1 MTFNEATSNI
11 DTRDLTSLIEKS
23 KRVLVDAYIAMT
35 HQRYKNDV
43 KKTIKETDPKKL
55 SEELNK
61 KINEQITY
69 RLDTLQRECKY
80 NDLYRAKREAGL
92 WKEFITKIISETNR
106 GIWMSGTD
114 GRKYKSIV
122 EQFEKLVS
130 DILGEAKQTIT
141 PEKIEPQSTE
151 TKPELIN
158 KEVYSFDLVTMEQ
171 TGFMPKLG
179 GAGSARETS
188 GWSATCKVSDEKE
201 FERLKKNNFNV
212 ELVLSSPNKTLHG
225 TKLIISDELKKQ
237 INTHYFGG
245 PVFEGTTKD
254 GKTPSFNNPL
264 IVTKVSVWMS
274 KIDASS
280 KSSKETAESK
290 RALYLNL
297 GRLRIERGKFVGFC
311 DINDVSEFN
320 YAKKSN
326 FDLDIILSCS
336 DKSLDGTKLIIDKD
350 LKKLMADEDPN
361 KVLKG
366 GLIFTGKT
374 TDGKLPNVKNPIN
387 VSGCITSLHK
397 PTDDKAVGAL
407 NPGDSEI
414 FLSRETQK
422 ERFLKM
428 REKRNKRLG
437 NPVPEVM
444 NKKVEPVAIKRFD
457 SLA

>member
-23 KRVLVDAYIAMT
+23 KRVLVLAYIAMT

-80 NDLYRAKREAGL
+80 NDLSRAKREAGL

-122 EQFEKLVS
+122 EEFEKLVS

-141 PEKIEPQSTE
+141 PEKIEPVKTEPQSTE
-151 TKPELIN
+151 TGPEMSDKN
-158 KEVYSFDLVTMEQ
+158 VYSFDLVNMEQ
-171 TGFMPKLG
+171 FGFMPKLG

-254 GKTPSFNNPL
+254 GKSPSFNNPL

-280 KSSKETAESK
+280 KSST
-290 RALYLNL
+290 
-297 GRLRIERGKFVGFC
+297 
-311 DINDVSEFN
+311 
-320 YAKKSN
+320 
-326 FDLDIILSCS
+326 
-336 DKSLDGTKLIIDKD
+336 
-350 LKKLMADEDPN
+350 
-361 KVLKG
+361 
-366 GLIFTGKT
+366 
-374 TDGKLPNVKNPIN
+374 NPIET
-387 VSGCITSLHK
+387 TSNI
-397 PTDDKAVGAL
+397 P
-407 NPGDSEI
+407 NS
-414 FLSRETQK
+414 QK
-422 ERFLKM
+422 ERFLRM

-437 NPVPEVM
+437 NPVPEVT
-444 NKKVEPVAIKRFD
+444 NKKVEPVEIKRFD